1 MMPCNKGII
10 LAGKQ
15 GKEVYC
21 SVRYDFLSSIF
32 QEGEYFMNS
41 KEKKIDAKKIREE
54 VKKTYAEAISR
65 EKLSCCCGNC
75 GETCCSPKAKDI
87 GYSEKELNNFLTD
100 SNITTF
106 GCGNPLAFS
115 EVREGDVVLDLG
127 PGAGLDL
134 LIAARKVGPSGQVIG
149 VDMTEEMISK
159 AEENIKSAG
168 VKNVEVRKGL
178 IEDLP
183 VKSSSVDWVISNC
196 VINLSPEKEKVFSE
210 ISRVLKPGGRMV
222 VSDMVGENIPEWL
235 RENKNLY
242 SACVS
247 GVISEKEYLSGL
259 RKAGLE
265 KVKVSERKTYQ
276 SDELVSLVK
285 STPEISKD
293 IKQIVEE
300 SDIKIASIKISACK
314 PAL

>member
-1 MMPCNKGII
+1 
-10 LAGKQ
+10 
-15 GKEVYC
+15 
-21 SVRYDFLSSIF
+21 
-32 QEGEYFMNS
+32 MNS
-41 KEKKIDAKKIREE
+41 KEKKINTKTIREE

-65 EKLSCCCGNC
+65 KNLSCCNNF
-75 GETCCSPKAKDI
+75 EERCCSTKAKDI
-87 GYSEKELNNFLTD
+87 GYREDELDNLLND

-115 EVREGDVVLDLG
+115 EVREGDIVLDLG

-159 AEENIKSAG
+159 AKENIKAAG

-242 SACVS
+242 SACIS

-265 KVKVSERKTYQ
+265 KVKVSERKIYQ
-276 SDELVSLVK
+276 ADELESFIK
-285 STPEISKD
+285 SSPEIIKGIKRIIREPD
-293 IKQIVEE
+293 IKV
-300 SDIKIASIKISACK
+300 ASVKISAYK

>member
-1 MMPCNKGII
+1 
-10 LAGKQ
+10 
-15 GKEVYC
+15 
-21 SVRYDFLSSIF
+21 
-32 QEGEYFMNS
+32 MNS

-65 EKLSCCCGNC
+65 KNLNCCGNFE
-75 GETCCSPKAKDI
+75 ETCCSTKAKDI
-87 GYSEKELNNFLTD
+87 GYSEEELNNLLTD
-100 SNITTF
+100 SSITTF

-134 LIAARKVGPSGQVIG
+134 LIAAYKVGPSGRVIG
-149 VDMTEEMISK
+149 VDMTEEMIRK
-159 AEENIKSAG
+159 AEENIKAAG

-210 ISRVLKPGGRMV
+210 INRVLKPGGRMV

-242 SACVS
+242 SSCIS
-247 GVISEKEYLSGL
+247 GVISEKEYLSGQ

-265 KVKVSERKTYQ
+265 KVKVSERKTYRA
-276 SDELVSLVK
+276 DELESFIK

-300 SDIKIASIKISACK
+300 SDIKIASIKISAYK

>member
-1 MMPCNKGII
+1 M
-10 LAGKQ
+10 
-15 GKEVYC
+15 
-21 SVRYDFLSSIF
+21 D
-32 QEGEYFMNS
+32 S

-65 EKLSCCCGNC
+65 KNLSCCGNFE
-75 GETCCSPKAKDI
+75 ETCCSTKAKDI
-87 GYSEKELNNFLTD
+87 GYGEKELNNFLAD
-100 SNITTF
+100 SDITTF

-115 EVREGDVVLDLG
+115 EVKEGDVVLDLG

-149 VDMTEEMISK
+149 VDMTEEMIAK
-159 AEENIKSAG
+159 AEENIKAAG
-168 VKNVEVRKGL
+168 VNNVEVRKGL

-235 RENKNLY
+235 RKNKNLY
-242 SACVS
+242 SACIS

-276 SDELVSLVK
+276 SDELESFIK

-293 IKQIVEE
+293 IKQILEE
-300 SDIKIASIKISACK
+300 SDIKIASIKISAYK

>member
-1 MMPCNKGII
+1 
-10 LAGKQ
+10 
-15 GKEVYC
+15 
-21 SVRYDFLSSIF
+21 
-32 QEGEYFMNS
+32 MNT

-65 EKLSCCCGNC
+65 KSPSCCGNFE
-75 GETCCSPKAKDI
+75 ETCCSTKVKDI
-87 GYSEKELNNFLTD
+87 GYSEDELNNLLTD

-149 VDMTEEMISK
+149 VDMTDEMITK
-159 AEENIKSAG
+159 AKENIKVAG

-178 IEDLP
+178 IENLP
-183 VKSSSVDWVISNC
+183 VESSSVDWVISNC

-210 ISRVLKPGGRMV
+210 IARVLKPGGRMI
-222 VSDMVGENIPEWL
+222 VSDIVAENIQEWM
-235 RENKNLY
+235 RKNKNLY
-242 SACVS
+242 SACIS
-247 GVISEKEYLSGL
+247 GAISEEEYLSGL
-259 RKAGLE
+259 RKVGLE
-265 KVKVSERKTYQ
+265 KVKVSERKIYQ
-276 SDELVSLVK
+276 ADELESFIKSSDSLSFFPALENEK
-285 STPEISKD
+285 EFELNKATRR
-293 IKQIVEE
+293 
-300 SDIKIASIKISACK
+300 IAKELEGKVASVKISAYK

>member
-1 MMPCNKGII
+1 
-10 LAGKQ
+10 
-15 GKEVYC
+15 
-21 SVRYDFLSSIF
+21 
-32 QEGEYFMNS
+32 MNT

-65 EKLSCCCGNC
+65 KNLSCCGNSE
-75 GETCCSPKAKDI
+75 ETCCSTKAKDI
-87 GYSEKELNNFLTD
+87 GYREDELNNLLTD
-100 SNITTF
+100 SNVTTF

-115 EVREGDVVLDLG
+115 EVREGDIVLDLG

-159 AEENIKSAG
+159 AEENIKAAG
-168 VKNVEVRKGL
+168 VKNVEIRKGL

-222 VSDMVGENIPEWL
+222 VSDIVGENIPEWL

-242 SACVS
+242 SACIS

-265 KVKVSERKTYQ
+265 KVKVSERKIYQ
-276 SDELVSLVK
+276 ADELESFIK
-285 STPEISKD
+285 SEPEISKVINRIIREPD
-293 IKQIVEE
+293 IKV
-300 SDIKIASIKISACK
+300 ASVKISAYK

>member
-1 MMPCNKGII
+1 MK
-10 LAGKQ
+10 
-15 GKEVYC
+15 
-21 SVRYDFLSSIF
+21 
-32 QEGEYFMNS
+32 S
-41 KEKKIDAKKIREE
+41 KEKKIDAKKVREE

-65 EKLSCCCGNC
+65 KNLSCCGSFE
-75 GETCCSPKAKDI
+75 ETDCCAKAKDI
-87 GYSEKELNNFLTD
+87 GYSEEELNNLLAD
-100 SNITTF
+100 SNIATF
-106 GCGNPLAFS
+106 GCGNPLAYS
-115 EVREGDVVLDLG
+115 EVKEGDVVLDLG

-159 AEENIKSAG
+159 AEENIKAAG

-242 SACVS
+242 SACIS

-265 KVKVSERKTYQ
+265 KVKVSERKTYR
-276 SDELVSLVK
+276 SDDLELFIR

-293 IKQIVEE
+293 IRRIVREA
-300 SDIKIASIKISACK
+300 DIKVASIKISAYK

>member
-1 MMPCNKGII
+1 
-10 LAGKQ
+10 
-15 GKEVYC
+15 
-21 SVRYDFLSSIF
+21 
-32 QEGEYFMNS
+32 MNT
-41 KEKKIDAKKIREE
+41 KEKKVDAKKIREE

-65 EKLSCCCGNC
+65 KNLSCCGNF
-75 GETCCSPKAKDI
+75 EENCCSTKAKDI
-87 GYSEKELNNFLTD
+87 GYIEKELNNLLTD

-106 GCGNPLAFS
+106 GCGNPLAYS

-159 AEENIKSAG
+159 AEENIKVAG

-183 VKSSSVDWVISNC
+183 VESSSVDWVISNC

-242 SACVS
+242 SACIS

-265 KVKVSERKTYQ
+265 KVKVSERIVYQ
-276 SDELVSLVK
+276 SDELESFVK
-285 STPEISKD
+285 SSPEISKD
-293 IKQIVEE
+293 IKRIIREP
-300 SDIKIASIKISACK
+300 DIKVASIKISAYK
-314 PAL
+314 PAP

>member
-1 MMPCNKGII
+1 
-10 LAGKQ
+10 
-15 GKEVYC
+15 
-21 SVRYDFLSSIF
+21 
-32 QEGEYFMNS
+32 MNS
-41 KEKKIDAKKIREE
+41 KEKKIDVKKIREG
-54 VKKTYAEAISR
+54 VKKIYAEAISR
-65 EKLSCCCGNC
+65 KNISCYSNLE
-75 GETCCSPKAKDI
+75 ETCCSVKAKDI
-87 GYSEKELNNFLTD
+87 GYREDELNNLLND

-115 EVREGDVVLDLG
+115 EVREGDIVLDLG

-149 VDMTEEMISK
+149 VDMTEEMIAK
-159 AEENIKSAG
+159 AEENIKVAG

-210 ISRVLKPGGRMV
+210 ISRVLKPGGRMI

-242 SACVS
+242 SACIS
-247 GVISEKEYLSGL
+247 GVISEEEYLSGL

-265 KVKVSERKTYQ
+265 KVKVSERKIYQ
-276 SDELVSLVK
+276 ADELESFIK
-285 STPEISKD
+285 SSPEIIKGIKRIIREPD
-293 IKQIVEE
+293 IKV
-300 SDIKIASIKISACK
+300 ASVKISAYK

>member
-1 MMPCNKGII
+1 
-10 LAGKQ
+10 
-15 GKEVYC
+15 
-21 SVRYDFLSSIF
+21 
-32 QEGEYFMNS
+32 MNT
-41 KEKKIDAKKIREE
+41 KEKKVDAKKIREE

-65 EKLSCCCGNC
+65 KGLSCCSNFEENC
-75 GETCCSPKAKDI
+75 CAIKIKAEDI
-87 GYSEKELNNFLTD
+87 GYKEDELNNLPAD
-100 SNITTF
+100 SDITTF
-106 GCGNPLAFS
+106 GCGNPLAYS

-159 AEENIKSAG
+159 AEKNIKSAG

-183 VKSSSVDWVISNC
+183 IKSSSVDWVISNC

-210 ISRVLKPGGRMV
+210 INRVLKPGGRMV

-235 RENKNLY
+235 KENKNLY
-242 SACVS
+242 SACIS

-265 KVKVSERKTYQ
+265 KAKVSERKTYQ
-276 SDELVSLVK
+276 SDDLELLIK
-285 STPEISKD
+285 STPETSKD
-293 IKQIVEE
+293 IERIAREP
-300 SDIKIASIKISACK
+300 DIKVESIKISAYK

>member
-1 MMPCNKGII
+1 
-10 LAGKQ
+10 
-15 GKEVYC
+15 
-21 SVRYDFLSSIF
+21 
-32 QEGEYFMNS
+32 MNL
-41 KEKKIDAKKIREE
+41 KEKKIDAKKIKKKI
-54 VKKTYAEAISR
+54 KKTYTEAISR
-65 EKLSCCCGNC
+65 KNLSCCGNF
-75 GETCCSPKAKDI
+75 EENCCATKVKAQDI
-87 GYSEKELNNFLTD
+87 GYKEEELNNFSTD

-106 GCGNPLAFS
+106 GCGNPLAYS
-115 EVREGDVVLDLG
+115 EVKEGDVVLDLG

-159 AEENIKSAG
+159 AKENIKAAG

-183 VKSSSVDWVISNC
+183 VESSSVDWVISNC

-242 SACVS
+242 SACIS
-247 GVISEKEYLSGL
+247 GVSSEKEYLSGL

-265 KVKVSERKTYQ
+265 KVKVSERKEYQ
-276 SDELVSLVK
+276 VDELVSFNE
-285 STPEISKD
+285 SEPELSKD
-293 IKQIVEE
+293 IKKIVEE
-300 SDIKIASIKISACK
+300 SDIKVASIKISAYK
-314 PAL
+314 PTH

>member
-1 MMPCNKGII
+1 
-10 LAGKQ
+10 
-15 GKEVYC
+15 
-21 SVRYDFLSSIF
+21 
-32 QEGEYFMNS
+32 MNT

-65 EKLSCCCGNC
+65 KSPSCCGNFE
-75 GETCCSPKAKDI
+75 ETCCSTKVKDI
-87 GYSEKELNNFLTD
+87 GYSEGELNNLLGD
-100 SNITTF
+100 SNVTSF

-159 AEENIKSAG
+159 AKENIKAAG

-178 IEDLP
+178 IENLP
-183 VKSSSVDWVISNC
+183 VESSSVDWVISNC

-210 ISRVLKPGGRMV
+210 IARVLKPGGRMI
-222 VSDMVGENIPEWL
+222 VSDIVAENISEWM
-235 RENKNLY
+235 RENKGLY
-242 SACVS
+242 SACIS
-247 GVISEKEYLSGL
+247 GAISEEEYLSGL

-265 KVKVSERKTYQ
+265 KVKVSERKIYQ
-276 SDELVSLVK
+276 SDELESIFK
-285 STPEISKD
+285 SSDGLFFFPDSEDEK
-293 IKQIVEE
+293 E
-300 SDIKIASIKISACK
+300 SEVNKVTSRIAKELEGKVASVKISAYK
-314 PAL
+314 PTL

>member
-1 MMPCNKGII
+1 
-10 LAGKQ
+10 
-15 GKEVYC
+15 
-21 SVRYDFLSSIF
+21 
-32 QEGEYFMNS
+32 MNS

-65 EKLSCCCGNC
+65 QNLNCCGNFE
-75 GETCCSPKAKDI
+75 ETCCSTKAKDI
-87 GYSEKELNNFLTD
+87 GYSEEELNNLLTD
-100 SNITTF
+100 SSITTF
-106 GCGNPLAFS
+106 GCGNPLVFS

-134 LIAARKVGPSGQVIG
+134 LIAAYKVGPSGRVIG
-149 VDMTEEMISK
+149 VDMTEEMIRK
-159 AEENIKSAG
+159 AEENIKAAG

-235 RENKNLY
+235 RKNKNLY
-242 SACVS
+242 SACIS

-276 SDELVSLVK
+276 SDELESFIK

-300 SDIKIASIKISACK
+300 SDIKIASIKISAYK

>member
-1 MMPCNKGII
+1 
-10 LAGKQ
+10 
-15 GKEVYC
+15 
-21 SVRYDFLSSIF
+21 
-32 QEGEYFMNS
+32 MNT
-41 KEKKIDAKKIREE
+41 KEKNVDAKKIREE

-65 EKLSCCCGNC
+65 KDLSCCGNFE
-75 GETCCSPKAKDI
+75 ETCCSTKAKDI
-87 GYSEKELNNFLTD
+87 GYSEDELNNLITD

-134 LIAARKVGPSGQVIG
+134 LIAARKVGSSGRVIG

-159 AEENIKSAG
+159 AKENIRAAG

-178 IEDLP
+178 IENLP
-183 VKSSSVDWVISNC
+183 VESSSVDWVISNC

-210 ISRVLKPGGRMV
+210 INRVLKPGGRMI
-222 VSDMVGENIPEWL
+222 VSDIVAESIPDWM
-235 RENKNLY
+235 RKSKNLY
-242 SACVS
+242 SACIS

-265 KVKVSERKTYQ
+265 KVKVSERKIYQ
-276 SDELVSLVK
+276 ADELESIIK
-285 STPEISKD
+285 SSDDLSFLAASENGKEFELNEAVR
-293 IKQIVEE
+293 QIAKELEGKV
-300 SDIKIASIKISACK
+300 ASVKISACK
-314 PAL
+314 PIL

>member
-1 MMPCNKGII
+1 
-10 LAGKQ
+10 
-15 GKEVYC
+15 
-21 SVRYDFLSSIF
+21 
-32 QEGEYFMNS
+32 MNS
-41 KEKKIDAKKIREE
+41 KEKKIDTKTIREE
-54 VKKTYAEAISR
+54 VKRTYAEAISQ
-65 EKLSCCCGNC
+65 KNLSCCGNFK
-75 GETCCSPKAKDI
+75 ETCCSTKAKDI
-87 GYSEKELNNFLTD
+87 GYSEDELNNLPND

-106 GCGNPLAFS
+106 GCGNPLAYS
-115 EVREGDVVLDLG
+115 EVREGDIVLDLG

-149 VDMTEEMISK
+149 VDMTEEMIAK
-159 AEENIKSAG
+159 ATENIRAAG
-168 VKNVEVRKGL
+168 VTNVEVRKGL

-242 SACVS
+242 SACIS
-247 GVISEKEYLSGL
+247 GVISEEEYLSGL
-259 RKAGLE
+259 RKVGLE
-265 KVKVSERKTYQ
+265 KVKVSERKIYQ
-276 SDELVSLVK
+276 ADELESFIK
-285 STPEISKD
+285 SSPEINKD
-293 IKQIVEE
+293 IKRIIREP
-300 SDIKIASIKISACK
+300 DIKVASVKISAYK

>member
-1 MMPCNKGII
+1 
-10 LAGKQ
+10 
-15 GKEVYC
+15 
-21 SVRYDFLSSIF
+21 
-32 QEGEYFMNS
+32 MNS

-65 EKLSCCCGNC
+65 ENLSCCGNF
-75 GETCCSPKAKDI
+75 EENCCATKVKAKDI
-87 GYSEKELNNFLTD
+87 GYKEDELNNLLTD

-106 GCGNPLAFS
+106 GCGNPLAYS

-159 AEENIKSAG
+159 AEENIKAAG

-242 SACVS
+242 SACIS

-276 SDELVSLVK
+276 SDELESFIK

-293 IKQIVEE
+293 IRQAVRGT
-300 SDIKIASIKISACK
+300 DIKVASIKISAYK

>member
-1 MMPCNKGII
+1 
-10 LAGKQ
+10 
-15 GKEVYC
+15 
-21 SVRYDFLSSIF
+21 
-32 QEGEYFMNS
+32 MNS
-41 KEKKIDAKKIREE
+41 KEKKIDTKTIREE
-54 VKKTYAEAISR
+54 VKKTYAEAISQ
-65 EKLSCCCGNC
+65 KNLSCCGNFK
-75 GETCCSPKAKDI
+75 ETCCSTKAKDI
-87 GYSEKELNNFLTD
+87 GYSEDELNNLPND

-106 GCGNPLAFS
+106 GCGNPLAYS
-115 EVREGDVVLDLG
+115 EVREGDIVLDLG

-149 VDMTEEMISK
+149 VDMTEEMIAK
-159 AEENIKSAG
+159 ATENIRAAG
-168 VKNVEVRKGL
+168 VTNVEVRKGL

-242 SACVS
+242 SACIS
-247 GVISEKEYLSGL
+247 GVISEEEYLSGL

-265 KVKVSERKTYQ
+265 KVKVSERKIYQ
-276 SDELVSLVK
+276 ADELESFIK
-285 STPEISKD
+285 SSPEINKD
-293 IKQIVEE
+293 IKRIIREP
-300 SDIKIASIKISACK
+300 DIKVASVKISAYK

>member
-1 MMPCNKGII
+1 
-10 LAGKQ
+10 
-15 GKEVYC
+15 
-21 SVRYDFLSSIF
+21 
-32 QEGEYFMNS
+32 MNS
-41 KEKKIDAKKIREE
+41 KGKKIDAKKIREE
-54 VKKTYAEAISR
+54 VKKNYAEAISR
-65 EKLSCCCGNC
+65 KNLSCCCGS
-75 GETCCSPKAKDI
+75 GETCCSTEAKDI
-87 GYSEKELNNFLTD
+87 GYSEDELDNLLVD
-100 SNITTF
+100 SAITTF

-115 EVREGDVVLDLG
+115 EVKEGDIVLDLG

-159 AEENIKSAG
+159 AEENIKAAG
-168 VKNVEVRKGL
+168 VKNVEVRKGF

-242 SACVS
+242 SACIS

-265 KVKVSERKTYQ
+265 KVKVSERRTYQ
-276 SDELVSLVK
+276 SDELESFIK
-285 STPEISKD
+285 STPKIGKD
-293 IKQIVEE
+293 IQRIIREL
-300 SDIKIASIKISACK
+300 DIKVASVKISACK
-314 PAL
+314 PALRDS

>member
-1 MMPCNKGII
+1 
-10 LAGKQ
+10 
-15 GKEVYC
+15 
-21 SVRYDFLSSIF
+21 
-32 QEGEYFMNS
+32 MNS
-41 KEKKIDAKKIREE
+41 KEKKIDAKKVREE

-65 EKLSCCCGNC
+65 KNLSCCGSFEENC
-75 GETCCSPKAKDI
+75 CATRVKAKDI
-87 GYSEKELNNFLTD
+87 GYKEDEVNNLLTD
-100 SNITTF
+100 SDITTF
-106 GCGNPLAFS
+106 GCGNPLAYS

-159 AEENIKSAG
+159 AEENIKAAG
-168 VKNVEVRKGL
+168 AKNVEVRKGL

-183 VKSSSVDWVISNC
+183 VNSSSVDWVISNC

-242 SACVS
+242 SACIS

-276 SDELVSLVK
+276 WDELESFIK
-285 STPEISKD
+285 STPEIGKD
-293 IKQIVEE
+293 IKQILEE
-300 SDIKIASIKISACK
+300 SDIKIASIKISAYK